1 MKTITQEQMDNIKS
15 KPVNEQVLFLLDLID
30 KGQEVLEVNKEI
42 IEKNLQQVFVLTVM
56 EIVTASMTIE
66 QRFQL
71 IYDLTFSDDETP
83 DEDINRLRDFL
94 SESKKELKAIQKAVY
109 MNEKNISTA
118 NWDRL
123 VIEDAIRIFKK
134 TSER

>member
-1 MKTITQEQMDNIKS
+1 MKTNQTELIR
-15 KPVNEQVLFLLDLID
+15 DLQID
-30 KGQEVLEVNKEI
+30 KMLNH
-42 IEKNLQQVFVLTVM
+42 L
-56 EIVTASMTIE
+56 TIE

-71 IYDLTFSDDETP
+71 IYDLTFSDDDETP

-109 MNEKNISTA
+109 MNEKNISSA

-134 TSER
+134 TIND

>member
-1 MKTITQEQMDNIKS
+1 MKTNQTELIR
-15 KPVNEQVLFLLDLID
+15 DLQID
-30 KGQEVLEVNKEI
+30 KMLNH
-42 IEKNLQQVFVLTVM
+42 L
-56 EIVTASMTIE
+56 TIE

>member
-1 MKTITQEQMDNIKS
+1 MKTNQTALIR
-15 KPVNEQVLFLLDLID
+15 DLQID
-30 KGQEVLEVNKEI
+30 KMLN
-42 IEKNLQQVFVLTVM
+42 NL
-56 EIVTASMTIE
+56 TIE

-71 IYDLTFSDDETP
+71 LYDLTFI
-83 DEDINRLRDFL
+83 DEDTDIEHLRDFL
-94 SESKKELKAIQKAVY
+94 SDSKKELKALQKAVD
-109 MNEKNISTA
+109 MNEKNILSMDTA

>member
-1 MKTITQEQMDNIKS
+1 MKTNQTALIR
-15 KPVNEQVLFLLDLID
+15 DLQID
-30 KGQEVLEVNKEI
+30 KMLN
-42 IEKNLQQVFVLTVM
+42 NL
-56 EIVTASMTIE
+56 TIE

-71 IYDLTFSDDETP
+71 LYDLTFI
-83 DEDINRLRDFL
+83 DEDTDIEQLRDFL
-94 SESKKELKAIQKAVY
+94 SDSKKELKALQKAVD
-109 MNEKNISTA
+109 MNEKNILSMDTA